1 MILLIINSYL
11 FYERISYLK
20 VYYWSNQGSD
30 PSFTQKNRRRLS
42 LLQKVV
48 FLPTPQFYVHFRW
61 MLMEMVGLH
70 VYSMLDTKVL
80 VLNHCDCSKTAFRF
94 RLQKMFY
101 YAEQQEVKN
110 KGAFPSHM
118 TELLLLE
125 VVYSK
130 SYFNAQLLCGMK
142 QRF

>member
-20 VYYWSNQGSD
+20 IYYWSNQDQILLSLR
-30 PSFTQKNRRRLS
+30 NRRRLS

-70 VYSMLDTKVL
+70 VNSMLDTKVL

-101 YAEQQEVKN
+101 YAEQ
-110 KGAFPSHM
+110 
-118 TELLLLE
+118 
-125 VVYSK
+125 
-130 SYFNAQLLCGMK
+130 
-142 QRF
+142 

>member
-20 VYYWSNQGSD
+20 IYYWSNQDQILLSLR
-30 PSFTQKNRRRLS
+30 NRRRLS

-48 FLPTPQFYVHFRW
+48 FLPTPQFCIHFRW

-70 VYSMLDTKVL
+70 VYSILDTKVLL